1 MLERSRETGK
11 GDRQGDPRT
20 DCKKQQRSWWR
31 VGGASGIQ
39 PKSSRKKEKKS
50 GRKGWRD
57 GKEAVKVLTRERDA
71 VRETREI
78 RREGHPGGS

>member
-1 MLERSRETGK
+1 MGEPQGYNQKVAER
-11 GDRQGDPRT
+11 
-20 DCKKQQRSWWR
+20 
-31 VGGASGIQ
+31 
-39 PKSSRKKEKKS
+39 KEKKS